1 MCGRYTLASKV
12 SDLRDLIDFH
22 DDALPDDFVA
32 RFNIAPTQ
40 DVLIL
45 RREKDHHRPMP
56 VMVRW
61 GLVPFWSD
69 DPKIGSRMINARSE
83 TVVEKPAFRAALKYR
98 RCLIPAD
105 GFYEWHRSV
114 DSKTKTPYWIHR
126 PDRKP
131 FAIAGLWES
140 WNKSGTGPLETCTIL
155 TTGPN
160 ALMGMIHDRM
170 PVILQPRDFDRW
182 LSTPPEDAPSLAD
195 LLAPAPD
202 DFLEAWPVSTKVNS
216 PATDRPD
223 LIDPIGESRLG

>member
-12 SDLRDLIDFH
+12 SDLRELIDFH
-22 DDALPDDFVA
+22 DDALPDDFAA

-45 RREKDHHRPMP
+45 RHEKDHHKPMP

-61 GLVPFWSD
+61 GLVPFWAD
-69 DPKIGSRMINARSE
+69 DLKIGNRMINARSE

-140 WNKSGTGPLETCTIL
+140 WNKSGAGPVETCTIL

-170 PVILQPRDFDRW
+170 PVIVQQRDFDRW
-182 LSTPPEDAPSLAD
+182 LNASPEEAASLAD
-195 LLAPAPD
+195 LLVPAPD

-216 PATDRPD
+216 PAIDRPD
-223 LIDPIGESRLG
+223 LVEPIGESRLG